1 MSEQP
6 AVNIPPECM
15 PQPIPMAWIV
25 QPVQNGFV
33 AVTLFDATGQ
43 RVVCLQ
49 AADARRLAAEVE
61 RAATTASTGLIVPG
75 SGLS

>member
-6 AVNIPPECM
+6 AINIPPECT
-15 PQPIPMAWIV
+15 PQPLPMAWIV

-33 AVTLFDATGQ
+33 AITLFDATGQ
-43 RVVCLQ
+43 RVVLLQ
-49 AADARRLAAEVE
+49 AIDARRLATEVE

-75 SGLS
+75 TGLS